1 MFKRG
6 EEDRPTLENRR
17 KKYIYHV
24 CILKT
29 TFSAVLLTRRIYN
42 ISSSSSFAVS
52 SSTNLLLVLTRT
64 RTHIC
69 VVIAVVSPPPWVYF
83 GLCIRRS
90 LPSIGCGLCESY
102 IYLGFEEGVEF
113 IPDVPKFPP
122 SLLHIYIHRVSVCV
136 CHRYIHIFV
145 YLYSV
150 KRVSFASVRLWLIY
164 LIFSLR
170 WHRNPPRPR
179 KVFEIRYEDTSYDIR
194 DNCCCSCGK
203 LYYTIYIFIR
213 FGTRFL
219 NLQRSHRH
227 VWISYSHTST
237 CAVVAA
243 GQQFFYFIIR
253 RAVKSFLTRLTGL
266 HLYGYYY
273 DFQNEN

>member
-17 KKYIYHV
+17 KKYIFHV

-29 TFSAVLLTRRIYN
+29 TFSAVLLTRRILYN

-83 GLCIRRS
+83 GLCIRRT
-90 LPSIGCGLCESY
+90 LPSIGRGLCESY
-102 IYLGFEEGVEF
+102 VYLGFEEGVEF

-122 SLLHIYIHRVSVCV
+122 SLLHIYIGLVCV
-136 CHRYIHIFV
+136 YHRYIHIFV

-150 KRVSFASVRLWLIY
+150 KRVSSASVRPRLIY

-170 WHRNPPRPR
+170 SHRNPPRPPKCLR
-179 KVFEIRYEDTSYDIR
+179 NSLRRYVVHYPR
-194 DNCCCSCGK
+194 DNCCCSYGK

-213 FGTRFL
+213 FGTRFV
-219 NLQRSHRH
+219 NVQRSHRH
-227 VWISYSHTST
+227 VWIFYSHTST
-237 CAVVAA
+237 YAVVAV
-243 GQQFFYFIIR
+243 GQQFFPFIIR
-253 RAVKSFLTRLTGL
+253 RAVKSFWTRLTGL
-266 HLYGYYY
+266 HLYDYYY